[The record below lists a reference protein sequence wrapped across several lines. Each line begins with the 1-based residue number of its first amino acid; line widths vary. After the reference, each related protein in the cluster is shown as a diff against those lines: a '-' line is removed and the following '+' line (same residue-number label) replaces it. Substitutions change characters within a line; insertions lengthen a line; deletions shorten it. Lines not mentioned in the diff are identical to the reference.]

1 MGVLRCDWC
10 SSAPL
15 PTLPKPKLALRRL
28 TALAHSLSARNMS
41 TFAPVSLSDGAIVPG
56 LGFGVGTAH
65 FGGDSPE
72 LVQTIKTAL
81 EVGFRHLDGAE
92 AYKNEE
98 SLGKAIA
105 ESGIPRDEL
114 YVTTKSGPGLKD
126 IPASFDQSLK
136 KLGLSHVDLYLIH
149 WPYDFPKPGY
159 PTIEEAWKALEA
171 IKDSGRAK
179 SIGVSNFR
187 VRDLEKILAIP
198 DLKHKP
204 ACNQIEFHP
213 FMYEA
218 GEELFQYCKKHDI
231 AIEAYGPTSP
241 AFRFDGNRGNFDAVL
256 EEVSKAVA
264 QRAGK
269 DKVEPSQVLL
279 RLAAQRGAI
288 VITTSGKDWRMKEQL
303 AAGALPE
310 LTQDEIDELVKA
322 AKPAPQRAF
331 MKHMDD
337 KDTEY

>member
-1 MGVLRCDWC
+1 
-10 SSAPL
+10 
-15 PTLPKPKLALRRL
+15 
-28 TALAHSLSARNMS
+28 MS
-41 TFAPVSLSDGAIVPG
+41 TFAPVSLADGNTVPG
-56 LGFGVGTAH
+56 LAFGVGTAH
-65 FGGDSPE
+65 FGRDTPE
-72 LVQTIKTAL
+72 LVETVKTAL
-81 EVGFRHLDGAE
+81 AVGFRHLDGAE
-92 AYKNEE
+92 AYGNEG

-105 ESGIPRDEL
+105 ESGIPRSEL
-114 YVTTKSGPGLKD
+114 FITTKSGPGLKD
-126 IPASFDQSLK
+126 IPASFEQSLK
-136 KLGLSHVDLYLIH
+136 KLGVDSVDLYLIH

-159 PTIEEAWKALEA
+159 PTLEEAWKQLEA

-179 SIGVSNFR
+179 SIGVSNYR
-187 VRDLEKILAIP
+187 LRDLEKLLAIP

-204 ACNQIEFHP
+204 AVNQIEFHP

-218 GEELFQYCKKHDI
+218 GEELYQFCKKHDI
-231 AIEAYGPTSP
+231 VLEAYGPTSP
-241 AFRFDGNRGNFDAVL
+241 VLRFSGGEFDQVL
-256 EEVSKAVA
+256 DKVTKAVA

-337 KDTEY
+337 ATTEY